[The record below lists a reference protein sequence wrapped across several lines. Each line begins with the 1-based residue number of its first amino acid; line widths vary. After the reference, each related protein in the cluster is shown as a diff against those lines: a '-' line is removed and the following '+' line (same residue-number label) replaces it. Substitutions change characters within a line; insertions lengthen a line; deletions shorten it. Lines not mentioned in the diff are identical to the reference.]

1 MPNRTVLMHGKEVK
15 LYGNELELNTKA
27 PDFTLIDNDLN
38 KVSLQNF
45 GNQVKLISV
54 VPSLDTGI
62 CDQQTRRFNQEIV
75 SYPNAVVITVSV
87 DLPFAQKRWCG
98 ASGLDNVITLS
109 DHFDVNFG
117 KAYGVLIEDLRLLSR
132 AIFVLDQDNTVVY
145 HEYLPE
151 VGKHPDYEKALA
163 ALKSLTS

>member
-1 MPNRTVLMHGKEVK
+1 M
-15 LYGNELELNTKA
+15 ELNTKA

-38 KVSLQNF
+38 KVSLQDF

>member
-1 MPNRTVLMHGKEVK
+1 MHGKEVK

-38 KVSLQNF
+38 KVSLQDF

>member
-132 AIFVLDQDNTVVY
+132 AIFVLDQNNTVVY

>member
-38 KVSLQNF
+38 KVSLQDF

>member
-38 KVSLQNF
+38 KVSLQDF

-132 AIFVLDQDNTVVY
+132 AIFVLDQNNTVVY